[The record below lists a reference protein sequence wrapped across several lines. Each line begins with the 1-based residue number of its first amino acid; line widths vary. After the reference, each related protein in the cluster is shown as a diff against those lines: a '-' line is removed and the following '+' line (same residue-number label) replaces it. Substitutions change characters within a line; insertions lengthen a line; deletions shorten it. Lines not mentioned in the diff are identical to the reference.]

1 VRYAANG
8 YVTLRARAAA
18 SLKASPSGPRVGQR
32 VTLSGTLAG
41 KKPRRSVDV
50 VAQGRVRGGSY
61 RTFADG
67 RVGKSGKFKLT
78 YRFRDGSSRGRRF
91 QFRIKIERD
100 SGYAYYGGY
109 SRTATVTVR

>member
-1 VRYAANG
+1 M
-8 YVTLRARAAA
+8 TLRARATAT
-18 SLKASPSGPRVGQR
+18 LKASPSRPRVGQK
-32 VTLSGTLAG
+32 VTLTGSLAG
-41 KKPRRSVDV
+41 KKPRRSVNII
-50 VAQGRVRGGSY
+50 AQGRGRGGSY

-78 YRFRDGSSRGRRF
+78 YRFRDGSSRGHRF

-100 SGYAYYGGY
+100 TGYAYYGGY